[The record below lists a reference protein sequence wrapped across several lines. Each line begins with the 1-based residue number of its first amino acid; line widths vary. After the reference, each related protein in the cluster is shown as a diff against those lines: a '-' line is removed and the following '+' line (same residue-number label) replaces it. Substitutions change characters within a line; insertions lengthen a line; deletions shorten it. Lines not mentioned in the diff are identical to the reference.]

1 MVSCEMICGGT
12 TQLNWVRVHDSGL
25 LGNSNSNIA
34 LTGSSSSEASIKA
47 TLTGSTDSTHTKV
60 SSEITTHNI
69 LHLRVAAEFNYYKP
83 SSESSKVLQSL
94 ILHKLFM
101 SRCSG
106 KIKQHLTKR

>member
-34 LTGSSSSEASIKA
+34 LTGSSSCEASIKD

-60 SSEITTHNI
+60 SPEIATYNI
-69 LHLRVAAEFNYYKP
+69 LYISELQWNLIITSQVLKVVRYYRVLYYTNYSCLVAAE
-83 SSESSKVLQSL
+83 
-94 ILHKLFM
+94 
-101 SRCSG
+101 R
-106 KIKQHLTKR
+106 

>member
-34 LTGSSSSEASIKA
+34 LTGSSSSEASIKD

-60 SSEITTHNI
+60 SPEITTHNI
-69 LHLRVAAEFNYYKP
+69 LYISELQRNLIITSQVLKVVRYYRVLYYINYSCLIVAAE
-83 SSESSKVLQSL
+83 
-94 ILHKLFM
+94 
-101 SRCSG
+101 R
-106 KIKQHLTKR
+106 